1 MPRLNGQQRR
11 EQQRLRRERI
21 RAEKEAFKTEQEE
34 IRTRQEQAILDSAR
48 EEKFLQ
54 AKARADERK
63 AINDA
68 RQLSDSKGGTDAP
81 VPGGQLR
88 YPYDTLSSLQDFI
101 TFTALVY
108 KRKKISTQDMH
119 YTTTHKRGALNV
131 KSWDFSGRADNDY
144 YTKENTI
151 KGQTSIGIT
160 GGPDKNAKELG
171 TTILPVPAA
180 VVDANKANYNSG
192 NMNNFVATAV
202 QGAIGGMNADD
213 PGEFFQELGK
223 ASTKALKTAAE
234 NPGAVQ
240 AKLAST
246 ALETLGGNIDT
257 NQLLARTQGAIIN
270 PNMEMLFSGP
280 SIRSFKFQFK
290 FTPRFEREAREVK
303 RIITFFKL
311 NMAPKGGSLASGNT
325 MLKNPNIFRLAYKGR
340 CTNYLHKFKLCA
352 LTDMGVNYTG
362 EGNWAT
368 YADGSPISLT
378 MDLNFTEMTPIYSED
393 YPENPYTTPGV
404 GY

>member
-1 MPRLNGQQRR
+1 MARLNGQQRA
-11 EQQRLRRERI
+11 EQRRLRRERI
-21 RAEKEAFKTEQEE
+21 RAEKEAYKKEQEN
-34 IRTRQEQAILDSAR
+34 IRTKQEQAILDSSR
-48 EEKFLQ
+48 EEKFLK

-63 AINDA
+63 AIKDA

-88 YPYDTLSSLQDFI
+88 YPYDALSSSQDFI

-108 KRKKISTQDMH
+108 KRKKISTIDMH
-119 YTTTHKRGALNV
+119 YTTTHKRGSWNA
-131 KSWDFSGRADNDY
+131 KSWLGGAENDY
-144 YTKENTI
+144 YTKDHTI
-151 KGQTSIGIT
+151 KGQTSYGLT

-223 ASTKALKTAAE
+223 ASTKVLETAAK

-240 AKLAST
+240 MKLAEK

-368 YADGSPISLT
+368 YTDGSPISLT

>member
-1 MPRLNGQQRR
+1 MRLNGQQLR
-11 EQQRLRRERI
+11 ESWKQRRERI
-21 RAEKEAFKTEQEE
+21 RAEKEAYKSEQDRIHTENQKLIED
-34 IRTRQEQAILDSAR
+34 TAR
-48 EEKFLQ
+48 EEKRLT

-63 AINDA
+63 ALNDA

-88 YPYDTLSSLQDFI
+88 YPYDALSSLQDFI

-108 KRKKISTQDMH
+108 KRKKTSTEDVN
-119 YTTTHKRGALNV
+119 YTTRHKRGALNT
-131 KSWDFSGRADNDY
+131 KSWGGGAGNDY
-144 YTKENTI
+144 YTKEHTI
-151 KGQTSIGIT
+151 KGQTNIGTT

-180 VVDANKANYNSG
+180 VVDSNKANYGPG
-192 NMNNFVATAV
+192 NMNNFTAAAV
-202 QGAIGGMNADD
+202 DGVIGGMNSED
-213 PGEFFQELGK
+213 PGEFFQQLGK
-223 ASTKALKTAAE
+223 ASTKALETAAK
-234 NPGAVQ
+234 NPEAVQ
-240 AKLAST
+240 MKLASA
-246 ALETLGGNIDT
+246 ALETLGGNIDM

-280 SIRSFKFQFK
+280 AIRSFKFQFK

-368 YADGSPISLT
+368 YADGAPISLT
-378 MDLNFTEMTPIYSED
+378 MDLNFSELTPIYSED

>member
-11 EQQRLRRERI
+11 EQRRLRRERI

-34 IRTRQEQAILDSAR
+34 IRTRQEQAILDSSR
-48 EEKFLQ
+48 EEKFLK

-63 AINDA
+63 ALNDA

-88 YPYDTLSSLQDFI
+88 YPYDALSSLQDFI

-108 KRKKISTQDMH
+108 KRKKTSTEDVN
-119 YTTTHKRGALNV
+119 YTTRHKRGALNA
-131 KSWDFSGRADNDY
+131 KSWGGGAGNDY
-144 YTKENTI
+144 FTKENTI
-151 KGQTSIGIT
+151 KGQTNIGTT

-180 VVDANKANYNSG
+180 VVDSNKANYGPG
-192 NMNNFVATAV
+192 NMNNFVAAAV
-202 QGAIGGMNADD
+202 DGAIGGMNSED
-213 PGEFFQELGK
+213 PGEFFQQLGK
-223 ASTKALKTAAE
+223 ASTKALETAAK
-234 NPGAVQ
+234 NPEAVQ
-240 AKLAST
+240 MKLASA

-280 SIRSFKFQFK
+280 AIRSFKFQFK

-368 YADGSPISLT
+368 YADGAPISLT
-378 MDLNFTEMTPIYSED
+378 MDLNFSELTPIYSED

>member
-1 MPRLNGQQRR
+1 MARLNGQQRA
-11 EQQRLRRERI
+11 EQRRLRRERI
-21 RAEKEAFKTEQEE
+21 RAEKEAYKKEQEN
-34 IRTRQEQAILDSAR
+34 IRTKQEQAILDSSR
-48 EEKFLQ
+48 EEKFLK

-63 AINDA
+63 AIKDA

-88 YPYDTLSSLQDFI
+88 YPYDALSSSQDFI

-108 KRKKISTQDMH
+108 KRKKISTIDMH
-119 YTTTHKRGALNV
+119 YTTTHKRGSWNA
-131 KSWDFSGRADNDY
+131 KSWLGGAENDY
-144 YTKENTI
+144 YTKDHTI
-151 KGQTSIGIT
+151 KGQTSYGLT

-368 YADGSPISLT
+368 YTDGSPISLT

>member
-1 MPRLNGQQRR
+1 MRLNGQQRR
-11 EQQRLRRERI
+11 ESWKQRRERI
-21 RAEKEAFKTEQEE
+21 RAEKEAYKTEQEN
-34 IRTRQEQAILDSAR
+34 IRTKKEQAILDSSR
-48 EEKFLQ
+48 EEKFLK

-63 AINDA
+63 AIKDA

-108 KRKKISTQDMH
+108 KRKKTSTEDVN
-119 YTTTHKRGALNV
+119 YTTRHKRGALNT
-131 KSWDFSGRADNDY
+131 KSWGGGAGNDY
-144 YTKENTI
+144 YTKEHTI
-151 KGQTSIGIT
+151 KGQTNIGTT

-180 VVDANKANYNSG
+180 VVDSNKANYGPG
-192 NMNNFVATAV
+192 NMNNFVAAAV
-202 QGAIGGMNADD
+202 DGAIGGMNSED
-213 PGEFFQELGK
+213 PGEFFQQLGK
-223 ASTKALKTAAE
+223 ASTKALETAAK
-234 NPGAVQ
+234 NPEAVQ
-240 AKLAST
+240 MKLASA
-246 ALETLGGNIDT
+246 ALETLGGNVDM

-280 SIRSFKFQFK
+280 AIRSFKFQFK

-368 YADGSPISLT
+368 YADGAPISLT
-378 MDLNFTEMTPIYSED
+378 MDLNFSELTPIYSED

>member
-1 MPRLNGQQRR
+1 MARLNGQQRR
-11 EQQRLRRERI
+11 EQRRLRRERI

-34 IRTRQEQAILDSAR
+34 IRTRQEQAILDSSR
-48 EEKFLQ
+48 EEKFLK

-88 YPYDTLSSLQDFI
+88 YPYDALSSLQDFI

-108 KRKKISTQDMH
+108 KRKKTSTEDVT
-119 YTTTHKRGALNV
+119 YTTTHKRGALNA
-131 KSWDFSGRADNDY
+131 KSWGGGAGNDY
-144 YTKENTI
+144 FTKENTI
-151 KGQTSIGIT
+151 KGQTNIGTT

-180 VVDANKANYNSG
+180 VVDSNKANYGPG
-192 NMNNFVATAV
+192 NMNNFVAAAV
-202 QGAIGGMNADD
+202 DGAIGGMNSED
-213 PGEFFQELGK
+213 PGEFFQQLGK
-223 ASTKALKTAAE
+223 ASTKALETAAK
-234 NPGAVQ
+234 NPEAVQ
-240 AKLAST
+240 MKLASA
-246 ALETLGGNIDT
+246 ALETLGGNVDM

-280 SIRSFKFQFK
+280 AIRSFKFQFK

-368 YADGSPISLT
+368 YADGAPISLT
-378 MDLNFTEMTPIYSED
+378 MDLNFSELTPIYSED

>member
-1 MPRLNGQQRR
+1 MARLNGQQRA
-11 EQQRLRRERI
+11 EQRRLRRERI
-21 RAEKEAFKTEQEE
+21 NAEKEAYKKEQEN
-34 IRTRQEQAILDSAR
+34 IRTKKEQAILDSSR
-48 EEKFLQ
+48 EEKFLK

-63 AINDA
+63 AKKDA

-88 YPYDTLSSLQDFI
+88 YPYDALSSSQDFI

-108 KRKKISTQDMH
+108 KRKKISTIDMH
-119 YTTTHKRGALNV
+119 YTTTHKRGSWNA
-131 KSWDFSGRADNDY
+131 KSWGGGVENDY
-144 YTKENTI
+144 YTKDHTI
-151 KGQTSIGIT
+151 KGQTTYGTT

-192 NMNNFVATAV
+192 NMNNFVAAGV

-223 ASTKALKTAAE
+223 ASTKVLETAAK
-234 NPGAVQ
+234 NPEAVQ
-240 AKLAST
+240 MKLAEK
-246 ALETLGGNIDT
+246 ALETLGGNVDV